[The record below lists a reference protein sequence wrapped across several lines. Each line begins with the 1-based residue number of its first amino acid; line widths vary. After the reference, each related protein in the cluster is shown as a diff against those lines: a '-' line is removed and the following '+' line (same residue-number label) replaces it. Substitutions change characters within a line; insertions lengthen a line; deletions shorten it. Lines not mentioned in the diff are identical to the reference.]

1 MQLLSKVLL
10 SPVLGPIWTAEV
22 VIKRLN
28 EQIMDQYLDEGKVQA
43 DLLELTLQYERG
55 EIDDD
60 EYQER
65 EAAILEHLNDI
76 RAYKE
81 QMAQAEDETADE
93 AEGEAEDEAEDVT
106 SEE

>member
-10 SPVLGPIWTAEV
+10 SPFLGPIWTAET
-22 VIKRLN
+22 VIKRIN
-28 EQIMDQYLDEGKVQA
+28 EQVEDEYLDEGKVQA

-55 EIDDD
+55 EIGDE

-65 EAAILEHLNDI
+65 EAAILDHLNDI
-76 RAYKE
+76 RVRTTG
-81 QMAQAEDETADE
+81 QVAEDEDE
-93 AEGEAEDEAEDVT
+93 SEIEDETEEEA

>member
-1 MQLLSKVLL
+1 MQLLGKILL
-10 SPVLGPIWTAEV
+10 SPVLGPIWTSEF

-60 EYQER
+60 DYQER

-81 QMAQAEDETADE
+81 QMA
-93 AEGEAEDEAEDVT
+93 EAEDEGEAGAET

>member
-10 SPVLGPIWTAEV
+10 SPFLGPIWTAES
-22 VIKRLN
+22 VIKRIN
-28 EQIMDQYLDEGKVQA
+28 EQVENEYLDEGTVQA

-55 EIDDD
+55 EIGDE

-65 EAAILEHLNDI
+65 EAAILDHLNDI
-76 RAYKE
+76 RVRTGQVA
-81 QMAQAEDETADE
+81 
-93 AEGEAEDEAEDVT
+93 EAEDESEVKDETGDQA

>member
-10 SPVLGPIWTAEV
+10 SPFLGPIWTTEF
-22 VIKRLN
+22 VIKRIN
-28 EQIMDQYLDEGKVQA
+28 EQVEDEYLDEGKVQA

-55 EIDDD
+55 EIGDD

-65 EAAILEHLNDI
+65 EVAILDHLNDI
-76 RAYKE
+76 RVRTGQVDDAGDE
-81 QMAQAEDETADE
+81 VEDDV
-93 AEGEAEDEAEDVT
+93 EDEA